1 MRYAFLGITL
11 ILLFLPKACYYTDS
25 EMYKADPVA
34 DDPPLVTVVSNLD
47 TLDQPHVGDSLEVSY
62 ELSIVNGEFFFM
74 DAEISDESVYSS
86 DSLRDSFWIYPSQST
101 GLDSLYLD
109 FYHSSNTNTLAD
121 KTGYEAH
128 ITSLR
133 YAIDFDGELK
143 K

>member
-1 MRYAFLGITL
+1 MRNAILGITL
-11 ILLFLPKACYYTDS
+11 IFLLLPKACFFTDT
-25 EMYKADPVA
+25 EIYKVDPVA
-34 DDPPLVTVVSNLD
+34 DDPPLVLVVSNLD
-47 TLDQPHVGDSLEVSY
+47 TLFEPHIGDSLKVSY
-62 ELSIVNGEFFFM
+62 ELEIVNGEFYFM
-74 DAEISDESVYSS
+74 DAVISDETVHSSYSI
-86 DSLRDSFWIYPSQST
+86 LDSFWIYPSQST